1 MIGLPRGVSV
11 YAFDEP
17 CDMRKSFDTL
27 AALVVEQMNHDVLI
41 GDLFF
46 HQ

>member
-17 CDMRKSFDTL
+17 CDTRKSFDTL
-27 AALVVEQMNHDVLI
+27 AALVIGRMNHDVLN
-41 GDLFF
+41 GDLFR
-46 HQ
+46 